1 VRALSPSSSLFKS
14 VDYFSVS
21 LFFFFFFFLC
31 FSCSFACGKERQVCG
46 VEGGRAVVF
55 WTGVF
60 VSARLTCRLL
70 LALTPQYVGDEKG
83 KARFGTLTS
92 EPYNCKCCGVLRL
105 ANSSLSACSSS
116 SSLTSF

>member
-1 VRALSPSSSLFKS
+1 M
-14 VDYFSVS
+14 
-21 LFFFFFFFLC
+21 
-31 FSCSFACGKERQVCG
+31 CG